1 MDEVRSTFVQ
11 YGHDDLVE
19 MLDKNDTRVIDA
31 FLQFGVAYSDD
42 VRDFLNVNMGIK
54 FREDVDV
61 IIEKYPDFRKV
72 AEMIGNNISDQD
84 AEFNP
89 KIVVKLLDYDTKGE
103 VSEQIERC
111 MTFYNSFY
119 LDPIVFDPFKNLDVE
134 KEDVKKE
141 PELVKI
147 NTSKKT

>member
-1 MDEVRSTFVQ
+1 MDEVRCTFVQ

-31 FLQFGVAYSDD
+31 FLQFGVAYADD
-42 VRDFLNVNMGIK
+42 VRDFLNLNMGLK

-61 IIEKYPDFRKV
+61 IIEKYPNFRQV
-72 AEMIGNNISDQD
+72 AEMIGKNISDQD

-89 KIVVKLLDYDTKGE
+89 EIMLRLLDYAKKGN

-119 LDPIVFDPFKNLDVE
+119 LDPIEYDPFKNLNNDE
-134 KEDVKKE
+134 EEKE
-141 PELVKI
+141 PELIKI
-147 NTSKKT
+147 NTSEKN